1 MPQCGYIPLSL
12 LNIGFVLAFSEQL
25 MELRLSKFHV
35 SFEVRVDLPLFDER
49 GDALVRVRFQAGV
62 D

>member
-49 GDALVRVRFQAGV
+49 DDGSCEYDFKLE
-62 D
+62 